1 MSLEA
6 CGRSHLPETR
16 SRKHSDQLNRLV
28 SRCPASGASLHESDF
43 AVRAQTQAFTVTG
56 VRVSMQARRVPAWL
70 RVLSAPQIP
79 GPPGPRLGPAPSRC
93 RDLSSTCAL
102 ANVVHV
108 EGIEIDEGADTA
120 FVRVSGDEVS
130 ERHVEAAIDAAS
142 EGSGHT
148 YRIRAGSWGG

>member
-1 MSLEA
+1 MTVR
-6 CGRSHLPETR
+6 RSFVIEQAGCKSCAAR
-16 SRKHSDQLNRLV
+16 
-28 SRCPASGASLHESDF
+28 
-43 AVRAQTQAFTVTG
+43 VRA
-56 VRVSMQARRVPAWL
+56 
-70 RVLSAPQIP
+70 
-79 GPPGPRLGPAPSRC
+79 
-93 RDLSSTCAL
+93 AL